1 MTPITIHR
9 YTFTMEEAIR
19 ALLADQVG
27 DCMGWTLRLDGG
39 SVVVDVVE
47 PGQAAPSAPELPAL
61 RPEAQ
66 SLHREAPTLQ
76 SEPHT
81 PAPAE
86 PAPPAEPELKGGP
99 LAKRCAILC
108 AERGFMTFLGV
119 GTKEE
124 AADEVRRRCDVSR
137 RALLDHN
144 ANAAKAWRYIEGQYQ
159 LWLQGHD
166 VEL

>member
-9 YTFTMEEAIR
+9 YSFTMDEAIR
-19 ALLADQVG
+19 ALLADHVD

-39 SVVVDVVE
+39 SVVIDVIE
-47 PGQAAPSAPELPAL
+47 PGAAPPEAPPSAPPPTA
-61 RPEAQ
+61 PEAPV
-66 SLHREAPTLQ
+66 SAPVG
-76 SEPHT
+76 EP
-81 PAPAE
+81 
-86 PAPPAEPELKGGP
+86 PPAEPELKGGP

-108 AERGFMTFLGV
+108 AERGFMTFLSV